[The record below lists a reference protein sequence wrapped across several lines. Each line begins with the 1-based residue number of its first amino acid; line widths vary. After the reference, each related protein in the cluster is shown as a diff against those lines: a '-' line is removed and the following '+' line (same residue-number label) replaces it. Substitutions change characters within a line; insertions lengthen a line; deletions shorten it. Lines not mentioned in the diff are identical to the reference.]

1 MANALFK
8 VFMII
13 IAINVFT
20 LGVLVLFLINTR
32 VNIKRRILEKQF
44 YLKTLAISNT
54 ANSTKAAAQALRVTP
69 EEYIAFCKER
79 HIETPEDRFEN
90 LEKKRLNEEKE
101 QRKILEEEAAWR
113 AEQEKIKEE
122 RHIAQEEEARKR
134 KLRLKKFGFG

>member
-1 MANALFK
+1 MSHALFK
-8 VFMII
+8 IFMVI

-32 VNIKRRILEKQF
+32 VNIKRRILKKQF
-44 YLKTLAISNT
+44 YLKTVAISNT
-54 ANSTKAAAQALRVTP
+54 ANSTKAAAQALLVTP

-79 HIETPEDRFEN
+79 HIETPEDRLEN
-90 LEKKRLNEEKE
+90 LEKKRLTEEKE

-113 AEQEKIKEE
+113 TEQEKIKEE
-122 RHIAQEEEARKR
+122 RRIAQEEESRKR